1 MKVEAK
7 QDLKQCTKCHQEKTL
22 DNFFKGK
29 YNHWCKDCRYQW
41 SRDYYKKRKPIDR
54 KLINA
59 KRNYGIAEEDFKTMM
74 KRNTCEICKEPFKT
88 LRDKNIDH
96 CHNTDKIRGLLCG
109 SCNKMLGYSKDDRKI
124 LMGAIKYLMKYQD
137 GFEP

>member
-1 MKVEAK
+1 MQVEAK

-22 DNFFKGK
+22 DNFKKHNGR
-29 YNHWCKDCRYQW
+29 WCTPCKNQW
-41 SRDYYKKRKPIDR
+41 SRTNYKKKKPLTR
-54 KLINA
+54 RFINA
-59 KRNYGIAEEDFKTMM
+59 KNHYGISEEDFKVMM
-74 KRNTCEICKEPFKT
+74 KRKACEICKEPFQSSK
-88 LRDKNIDH
+88 DKNIDH
-96 CHNTDKIRGLLCG
+96 CHNTDDIRGLLCG